1 MNMLYLV
8 FIGTLFASFSVF
20 ADVQGIR
27 NKIDSQ
33 TEPPLAPSAEDYKN
47 AKGELPTVD
56 SVPPS
61 AYDNNVPPT
70 TATKKGS
77 DAGQA
82 PSVKYKG
89 KPAKLYD
96 SEAPVQEPTTQEK

>member
-1 MNMLYLV
+1 MNRLYLV
-8 FIGTLFASFSVF
+8 FIGSLFASFNVF

-27 NKIDSQ
+27 NNPDSKAV
-33 TEPPLAPSAEDYKN
+33 PPLAPSAQDYKN

-70 TATKKGS
+70 RATRKGIE
-77 DAGQA
+77 GQA

-96 SEAPVQEPTTQEK
+96 SEAPAQQKTMQKK